1 MNTQTIE
8 GVVYAQEHEREFGL
22 CDGCVA
28 ANDGPLCRALGK
40 CQPEWGVPG
49 RIWVVKKTAPSRAAR
64 HVDEALAELLAE
76 RDALKKRVAEVESHS
91 AHIAGLYGRQI
102 QEIALLR
109 TFYAR
114 QDATSWEAVRQ
125 FDAKGPG

>member
-1 MNTQTIE
+1 VNTKRIGTVTYVQKPE
-8 GVVYAQEHEREFGL
+8 AERSSCE
-22 CDGCVA
+22 GCVA
-28 ANDGPLCRALGK
+28 SAASSEGLCARLSDCFGEDGG
-40 CQPEWGVPG
+40 PG
-49 RIWVVKKTAPSRAAR
+49 RIWVVQKPSRTF
-64 HVDEALAELLAE
+64 DEALAELLAE

>member
-1 MNTQTIE
+1 MNTKRIGT
-8 GVVYAQEHEREFGL
+8 VTYVQEPERLRASCE
-22 CDGCVA
+22 GCVA
-28 ANDGPLCRALGK
+28 SAASSEGLCARLSD
-40 CQPEWGVPG
+40 CLG
-49 RIWVVKKTAPSRAAR
+49 RIWVVQRPEPSKPPRT
-64 HVDEALAELLAE
+64 VDEALAELLAE